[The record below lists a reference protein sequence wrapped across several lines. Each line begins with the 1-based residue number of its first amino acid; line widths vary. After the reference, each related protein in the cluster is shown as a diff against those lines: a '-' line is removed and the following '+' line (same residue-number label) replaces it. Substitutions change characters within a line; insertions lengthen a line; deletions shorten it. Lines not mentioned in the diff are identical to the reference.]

1 MSRGDGLNEGG
12 EASNIITRKAV
23 KIIEDCVR
31 DLDGYEDL
39 NGFKKLLYHELHTAF
54 AGLAED
60 NLEVSPIEAWKI
72 YNRTRDKWL
81 ASLLPENREYFL
93 ELFDKIAQGVGIGTA
108 VFYGKS
114 DNDNWRDRAI
124 TVKENKERLV
134 RYSRE
139 DLIKPA
145 VNPLDYDMDGTD
157 FDCAVEM
164 NLNTTTNTTR
174 KYFAINF
181 FDDIYTKFEEYFL
194 MELGLDE
201 ALLPNFKD
209 IVFDELI
216 EWDFL
221 QDPKALAGSIDRA
234 LVRFYNNEAI
244 LAEKIHLLQQIYSRD
259 TGKDSPTKF
268 MPVETFHIS
277 ALIKDLLNSIED

>member
-23 KIIEDCVR
+23 K
-31 DLDGYEDL
+31 
-39 NGFKKLLYHELHTAF
+39 
-54 AGLAED
+54 
-60 NLEVSPIEAWKI
+60 
-72 YNRTRDKWL
+72 
-81 ASLLPENREYFL
+81 
-93 ELFDKIAQGVGIGTA
+93 
-108 VFYGKS
+108 
-114 DNDNWRDRAI
+114 
-124 TVKENKERLV
+124 ENKERLV
-134 RYSRE
+134 RCSRE

-164 NLNTTTNTTR
+164 NLNTTR

-259 TGKDSPTKF
+259 TGKDSATKF
-268 MPVETFHIS
+268 MPVETFHLS